1 MEFGVDWLSWLEQSA
16 NCIRSFILFITIGF
30 PAHLCHPS
38 EQCFLLVTRESLK
51 VPCSTLSANTGMNFK
66 ERFPISILE
75 CISSAPLLLQGNIS
89 LSLFLF
95 FFSGPLCGMWKSPGA
110 RSQIRAAVEVY
121 CTAMATQDLSC
132 IFNLCH
138 SLQPH

>member
-66 ERFPISILE
+66 EGFPISILE

-95 FFSGPLCGMWKSPGA
+95 FLVAPSVACGNPPGPGVKSELQLK
-110 RSQIRAAVEVY
+110 S
-121 CTAMATQDLSC
+121 TA
-132 IFNLCH
+132 
-138 SLQPH
+138 QPWQLRI